1 MSVMIRDAAVD
12 GRRCSV
18 LVDHGLIE
26 AVGPIHGMP
35 LADIV
40 VDADGGALIPG
51 LHDHHIHLRS
61 AAVAASSIS
70 LDANEVQGTSA
81 LRVRL
86 RRAAKSDPDG
96 WIRVVGYHESVA
108 GDLDR
113 HVVDAII
120 SDRPVRIQ
128 HRSGSLW
135 ILNTLAIQIAGIDG
149 RRHPGI
155 ERDDSGRPTGR
166 LWRADEL
173 LVGLSSVSTDQ
184 FASLGA
190 RAASFGITGFTDATP
205 DQSIDSLRHLA
216 ELHWQGIIPQRLHLM
231 APVGIGRV
239 EGEGITIGPVKIMLD
254 DASLPSVDELGHR
267 LAAVR
272 DAGRAVAIHCV
283 TQVQSVVALTA
294 LSEVGTITGTRIEHA
309 SVLSPHLDRL
319 VFDLGVTVVTQPHF
333 LVTRGDQYLR
343 DVPAD
348 EVASLYRGE
357 TLRRAGIPV
366 AAGSDAPFG
375 MLDPWAAMSAA
386 TERRSASGAQFSLE
400 ERFTPQDAL
409 RLYLGSAE
417 RPGTPRTVTPGSRA
431 DLCLLPAPLDECLD
445 ALPNVQPVLTMVSG
459 RIVHGP

>member
-1 MSVMIRDAAVD
+1 MSVMIRDATVD

-26 AVGPIHGMP
+26 AVGPIHQMP
-35 LADIV
+35 VADLV

-70 LDANEVQGTSA
+70 VDANQVQGASA
-81 LRVRL
+81 LRVQLGLAPR
-86 RRAAKSDPDG
+86 SDPDG

-113 HVVDAII
+113 HALDAIL

-135 ILNTLAIQIAGIDG
+135 ILNTLAIHVAGIDG

-173 LVGLSSVSTDQ
+173 LAGLSTVSTEQ

-205 DQSIDSLRHLA
+205 DQSIDSLQHLA
-216 ELHWQGIIPQRLHLM
+216 ELHRQGIIPQRLHLM
-231 APVGIGRV
+231 APLGINRV
-239 EGEGITIGPVKIMLD
+239 EGDGITVGPVKIMLD
-254 DASLPSVDELGHR
+254 DASLPSVDELGHL

-283 TQVQSVVALTA
+283 TQVQAVVALTA
-294 LSEVGTITGTRIEHA
+294 LSEVGPVTGARIEHA

-319 VFDLGVTVVTQPHF
+319 TLDLGVTVVTQPHF

-343 DVPAD
+343 DVPAE

-375 MLDPWAAMSAA
+375 TLDPWAAMFAA
-386 TERRSASGAQFSLE
+386 TERRSASGAQFSPE
-400 ERFTPQDAL
+400 ERFAPHDAL
-409 RLYLGSAE
+409 RLFLGSAD
-417 RPGTPRTVTPGSRA
+417 RPGTPRTVTTRFQGRS
-431 DLCLLPAPLDECLD
+431 LPAPRS
-445 ALPNVQPVLTMVSG
+445 AG
-459 RIVHGP
+459 RVP